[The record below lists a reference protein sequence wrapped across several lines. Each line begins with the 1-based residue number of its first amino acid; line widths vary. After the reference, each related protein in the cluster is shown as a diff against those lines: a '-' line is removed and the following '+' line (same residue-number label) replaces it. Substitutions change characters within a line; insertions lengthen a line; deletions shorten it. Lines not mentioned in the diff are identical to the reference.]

1 VCAAFATDFFR
12 RVFLLLFWIQLR
24 MTRGNQREL
33 ARAKNL
39 KKQQDQAKKKGAGE
53 SGVALKERRERDAAT
68 MREKQ
73 KKAQDK
79 KEAAEAGKK

>member
-1 VCAAFATDFFR
+1 MIIIFR
-12 RVFLLLFWIQLR
+12 VRLKCVLF
-24 MTRGNQREL
+24 
-33 ARAKNL
+33 
-39 KKQQDQAKKKGAGE
+39 
-53 SGVALKERRERDAAT
+53 RDAAT